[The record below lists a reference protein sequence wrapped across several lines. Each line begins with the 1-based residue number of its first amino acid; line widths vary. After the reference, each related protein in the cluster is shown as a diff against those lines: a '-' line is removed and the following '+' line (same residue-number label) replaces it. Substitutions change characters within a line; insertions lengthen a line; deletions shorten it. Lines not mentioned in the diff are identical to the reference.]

1 MLLKLENSTG
11 WKLTILTKVLAYNF
25 SVYFERPDT
34 LKDRILSWYTHL
46 FILAGY
52 TTKFFAEDRG
62 PGGTNTREIIH
73 HFQAIETSSK
83 DCGGDKMI
91 SFLNAM
97 GWTYSE
103 YKENISWLENLIR
116 GHFNDE
122 EIPVLRKWFFWLVDL
137 TLTELW
143 TIRSHNDATT
153 GNVMMDKND
162 TSGESLLLI
171 DFDLATYG
179 YRLV

>member
-1 MLLKLENSTG
+1 M
-11 WKLTILTKVLAYNF
+11 TKVFAYSF
-25 SVYFERPDT
+25 SSPYYYGPYTF
-34 LKDRILSWYTHL
+34 KDRILSWYTHL
-46 FILAGY
+46 IIKAGY

-122 EIPVLRKWFFWLVDL
+122 EIPVLRKWFY
-137 TLTELW
+137 
-143 TIRSHNDATT
+143 
-153 GNVMMDKND
+153 
-162 TSGESLLLI
+162 LLI
-171 DFDLATYG
+171 GQFDLG
-179 YRLV
+179 VSMNHSKS